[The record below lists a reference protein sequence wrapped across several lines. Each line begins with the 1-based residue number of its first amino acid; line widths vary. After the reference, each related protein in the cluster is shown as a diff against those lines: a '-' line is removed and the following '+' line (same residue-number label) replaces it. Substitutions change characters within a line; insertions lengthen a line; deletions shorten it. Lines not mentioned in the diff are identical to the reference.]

1 LLKNDAFFIFGMW
14 VARRIRVCINYYSSS
29 NDLWVHL
36 LDGAPADLE
45 RYRDNKNEAVDAFA
59 GQGVLLNH
67 WQDLPAWPQDITYT
81 FDATDLD
88 ALVSYLL
95 DGSVGF
101 GFDPDC
107 HFYNSGISFMVETT
121 PVPAPASFG
130 LLGMGFVGLLGLS
143 RRRRKK

>member
-1 LLKNDAFFIFGMW
+1 MW

-67 WQDLPAWPQDITYT
+67 WQDLPA
-81 FDATDLD
+81 
-88 ALVSYLL
+88 
-95 DGSVGF
+95 
-101 GFDPDC
+101 
-107 HFYNSGISFMVETT
+107 
-121 PVPAPASFG
+121 
-130 LLGMGFVGLLGLS
+130 
-143 RRRRKK
+143 